1 MSHGNIAK
9 TKFTI
14 YWNINL
20 KSTLKT
26 LSSSEHVKPGRK
38 TKYIATYRCSIFI
51 LQGHDEHFKEL

>member
-26 LSSSEHVKPGRK
+26 LSSSTSNREEKQ
-38 TKYIATYRCSIFI
+38 KYIATYRCSIFI